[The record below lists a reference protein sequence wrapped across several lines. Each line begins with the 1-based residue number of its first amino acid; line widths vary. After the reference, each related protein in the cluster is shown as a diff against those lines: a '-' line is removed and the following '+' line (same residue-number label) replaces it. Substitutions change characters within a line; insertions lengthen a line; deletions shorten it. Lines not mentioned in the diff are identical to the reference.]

1 MEIIQI
7 LRLLLYFITYSFFGW
22 ILESVFKSVLQK
34 KLVNSGFLYGPFC
47 PIYGF
52 GAIIMLLFLEPFKQN
67 IILLFCIAFL
77 VLSVWEYIVGWIL
90 EKKFNTKYWDYT
102 DNFLNIKGRVCL
114 QNSTFWGILGVIFTV
129 WIHPLTAKYII
140 MLDKQALIYFNIVIS
155 LTIGIDTIITIVR
168 MKTFDSTLD
177 AIKDLGETIK
187 LKINEIK
194 EIKEAT
200 PEKLKSMELKIEE
213 LGRKQALL
221 RLRLYRQVRR
231 LRNAFPNIKS
241 ESITRFLSQKID
253 FKVLKEKI
261 KKKIDK

>member
-1 MEIIQI
+1 MEFIQI
-7 LRLLLYFITYSFFGW
+7 LRLILYFITYSFFGW
-22 ILESVFKSVLQK
+22 ILESVFKSVLQS

-67 IILLFCIAFL
+67 IVILFLAAFFI
-77 VLSVWEYIVGWIL
+77 LSVWEYMVGWLL
-90 EKKFNTKYWDYT
+90 EEKFNTKYWDYK

-114 QNSTFWGILGVIFTV
+114 QNSTFWGILGVIFTL
-129 WIHPLTAKYII
+129 WIHPFTAKYILA
-140 MLDKQALIYFNIVIS
+140 LDSRALIYINIILSLAIS
-155 LTIGIDTIITIVR
+155 IDTIITIVK

-187 LKINEIK
+187 LKLSEIK
-194 EIKEAT
+194 EIKDAT
-200 PEKLKSMELKIEE
+200 PETLKSMELKIEE

-241 ESITRFLSQKID
+241 DSITRFLSQKID
-253 FKVLKEKI
+253 LKALKEKI
-261 KKKIDK
+261 KKKMDK